1 MQSKLI
7 YLLRVV
13 VTAVLLAG
21 NVAPLFAQNAT
32 GAINGTVKDQNGAVI
47 ANAVVTAKN
56 KATGSLRNINAGN
69 DGLFAFENLPPG
81 EYEVKVEAQGFAT
94 QTLSVL
100 VQVGNA
106 TTSNFGLSVGA
117 VNQVVDVTGG
127 PPVIN
132 ATESSLGGVVN
143 QRQIQELPLNGRS
156 FLSVAGLE
164 PGVNVNYV
172 ATSGPGNN
180 NNFFQVSIAGAPQ
193 SMTVITVDGART
205 NDRVTGGTSQNFSAE
220 TVQEFQISTFGF
232 DLSTGTVSAGAV
244 NIVSRSGT
252 NNFHGSGFYFY
263 RDNDMA
269 AYPSFTR
276 DPKNPSPFFE
286 RKQYGGTFGGPI
298 KKNKLFVF
306 SNYERSD
313 QVGAQTIQFS
323 DPLLTGL
330 NHVGELPFDQHL
342 ANVRLD
348 YQVSQDHTAFFRTS
362 MDRNDS
368 ISGGGNLESTWTASD
383 NDSYQTQ
390 FGLTSVFTSKLVNDF
405 RTSYSYFRNYLNPPT
420 QAQCERVAKNPL
432 YCFGVGGPRITFF
445 GGVTIGNDTN
455 VPQSRYLRTYQFT
468 DNISWTKGSHRVR
481 FGGNLEHSYGHGS
494 WNRNDQGSFA
504 VFAPTAVAASTAP
517 GAQALYAA
525 LSSRLKPGST
535 ETPTFADLLSLPIN
549 GTLSIGIGDGRSP
562 VNYERQRLLR
572 NNHVRFYGQD
582 AWQIVPR
589 FTLNYGVGW
598 SFENNQVFHDLDR
611 PEYVKPLG
619 IALGKLPYDYNNF
632 DPALGF
638 AWSPN
643 DKTVIR
649 GSASVHHAS
658 LNIGFFKLND
668 RLLIS
673 PAGAGISQLTSAA
686 VTNPKF
692 LPGNG
697 QPQTL
702 NFTTPVAFT
711 GAELLN
717 LIPSLRGVL
726 GTNLLFTGKDLSV
739 RNIEISKTAAGPQN
753 LDVLFDENYKTPYTV
768 HINFG
773 VQREVVRNLSVSADF
788 VMRRGVK
795 FGALEGQFID
805 RNLWNRF
812 THTVAPNGTAIP
824 TRRPVLPAC
833 TATQRNDPKA
843 QCSNG
848 PILYA
853 MPGILSRYTALQLK
867 VDKRFGNGFQLTGSY
882 ALARYTTFTGT
893 ADFNDYSKGFGDA
906 GIPKHQFSFSGIWN
920 LPKYNGEQKIV
931 RALVNNWQVSSIMQM
946 ATGGSNSVSL
956 GTLDPEGD
964 GTFVFRLPGTSIN
977 SFGRSQTADDI
988 RRYVEQYNATFA
1000 APKNALP
1007 NQIPSSQRDAVGTPF
1022 PYIILP
1028 NNFAASDSFL
1038 THDLRLT
1045 RTIPIKEKVRLNL
1058 IAEGFNIFNIANLT
1072 GYSGTLNAYVRPT
1085 ATTPGRDP
1093 NLTFGQPTG
1102 RVSPIFGTGGP
1113 RAFQLAA
1120 RVSF

>member
-1 MQSKLI
+1 MKSKLS

-13 VTAVLLAG
+13 VMAVLLAS
-21 NVAPLFAQNAT
+21 NVTPLFAQNAT
-32 GAINGTVKDQNGAVI
+32 GAINGTVKDQNSAII
-47 ANAVVTAKN
+47 ANATVTATN
-56 KATGSLRNINAGN
+56 KATGASRNVNAGT

-81 EYEVKVEAQGFAT
+81 EYEVKVEAQGFTT
-94 QTLSVL
+94 QTQVMI
-100 VQVGNA
+100 VQVGNS
-106 TTSNFGLSVGA
+106 TTNNFTLSVGA

-132 ATESSLGGVVN
+132 ATESSIGGVVN

-164 PGVNVNYV
+164 PGVIVNYV

-252 NNFHGSGFYFY
+252 NNFHGSGFLFY

-276 DPKNPSPFFE
+276 DPRNPSPFFQ
-286 RKQYGGTFGGPI
+286 RKQYGGTFGGPL
-298 KKNKLFVF
+298 KKNKLFLF
-306 SNYERSD
+306 TNYERSD

-348 YQVSQDHTAFFRTS
+348 YQVSQNHTAFFRTS

-368 ISGGGNLESTWTASD
+368 ISGGNNLESTWTASD
-383 NDSYQTQ
+383 NDSYQAQ
-390 FGLTSVFTSKLVNDF
+390 LGLTSVLTPRLVNDF
-405 RTSYSYFRNYLNPPT
+405 RMSYSYFRNYLNPPT
-420 QAQCERVAKNPL
+420 QAECESVAKNPL
-432 YCFGVGGPRITFF
+432 YCFGVGGPRISFF
-445 GGVTIGNDTN
+445 GGVVIGNDTN
-455 VPQSRYLRTYQFT
+455 VPQSRYLRSYQYT
-468 DNISWTKGSHRVR
+468 NNVSWTKGSHRVR
-481 FGGNLEHSYGHGS
+481 FGGNWEHSYGHGS
-494 WNRNDQGSFA
+494 WNRNDQGSFTL
-504 VFAPTAVAASTAP
+504 FAPTAVAASTAA
-517 GAQALYAA
+517 GAAAIYAA
-525 LSSRLKPGST
+525 LPASLKPGST
-535 ETPTFADLLSLPIN
+535 ATPTFEELLRLPVN

-562 VNYERQRLLR
+562 VNFERERLMR

-582 AWQIVPR
+582 SWQIRPR

-598 SFENNQVFHDLDR
+598 SFEDNQVFHDLDR
-611 PEYVKPLG
+611 PAYVKPLG
-619 IALGKLPYDYNNF
+619 ISLGKVPYDYNNF

-649 GSASVHHAS
+649 GSASMHHAS

-673 PAGAGISQLTSAA
+673 PAGAGLSQLSAA
-686 VTNPKF
+686 SVANPKF
-692 LPGNG
+692 GQTG
-697 QPQTL
+697 QPALL
-702 NFTTPVAFT
+702 NFSTPANFT
-711 GAELLN
+711 GMELLN

-726 GTNLLFTGKDLSV
+726 GTNLLFNGKDLSI

-753 LDVLFDENYKTPYTV
+753 LDVLFDENYTTPYTL
-768 HINFG
+768 HFNFG
-773 VQREVVRNLSVSADF
+773 VQREIMHNLSVSADF

-805 RNLWNRF
+805 TNRWNRF
-812 THTVAPNGTAIP
+812 TYTLLANGTAVP
-824 TRRPVLPAC
+824 ARNPVLPAC
-833 TATQRNDPKA
+833 TAAQRTDPKA

-853 MPGILSRYTALQLK
+853 MPGILSRYSALQLK
-867 VDKRFGNGFQLTGSY
+867 VDKRFDNGFQLTGSY
-882 ALARYTTFTGT
+882 ALSRYTSFVGT
-893 ADFNDYSKGFGDA
+893 ADFNDFSKGFGDA
-906 GIPKHQFSFSGIWN
+906 GNPTHQFTFSGIWN
-920 LPKYNGEQKIV
+920 LPKYKGDQKFM
-931 RALVNNWQVSSIMQM
+931 RAILNDWQVSSIMQM
-946 ATGGSNSVSL
+946 SSGGTNSVSL
-956 GTLDPEGD
+956 GTFDPEGD
-964 GTFVFRLPGTSIN
+964 GTFVFRLPGTEIG
-977 SFGRSQTADDI
+977 SFGRSHNAADI
-988 RRYVEQYNATFA
+988 RRMVDEYNATIP
-1000 APKNALP
+1000 APKDALP
-1007 NQIPSSQRDAVGTPF
+1007 SQITRAQRDALGTPY
-1022 PYIILP
+1022 PYIVLP
-1028 NNFAASDSFL
+1028 DDFSNADSFL
-1038 THDLRLT
+1038 THDLRVT
-1045 RTIPIKEKVRLNL
+1045 RTIPIGEKVRLNL

-1085 ATTPGRDP
+1085 ATAPGRNP
-1093 NLTFGQPTG
+1093 NFTFGQPTG